1 MSEAGR
7 LRNRKLTIH
16 LFDEELQLL
25 EKKCQE
31 LGISKSE
38 YIRNMILFGNP
49 ERNTNFSEEEAQR
62 LIFEVGK
69 IGNNINQIARYVN
82 MQKSVDGVDMKNLVE
97 EFGELQ
103 ALIAEVCLT

>member
-16 LFDEELQLL
+16 LFEEELQLL
-25 EKKCQE
+25 ETKSKE
-31 LGISKSE
+31 AGVSKSE
-38 YIRNMILFGNP
+38 YIRNMIIFGSSQ
-49 ERNTNFSEEEAQR
+49 RNTNFSEEEAEK
-62 LIFEVGK
+62 LIYEVGK

-82 MQKSVDGVDMKNLVE
+82 MQKSVDGVDMNNLIE

-103 ALIAEVCLT
+103 RLIAEVCLE